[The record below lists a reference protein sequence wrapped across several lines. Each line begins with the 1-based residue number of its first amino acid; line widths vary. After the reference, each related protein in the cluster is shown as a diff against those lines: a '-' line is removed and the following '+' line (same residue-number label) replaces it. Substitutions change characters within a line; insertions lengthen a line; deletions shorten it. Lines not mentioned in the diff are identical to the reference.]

1 MDRGAESDLFLLAD
15 EKFDFDVSLSPAS
28 SDEDE
33 DEVFVGPV
41 SHKQRFASV
50 TVGSWSPLSGDQL
63 EEVCQE
69 ARRLADQLQG
79 LSRPRG
85 EDATASDATDATA
98 TVSPDGFVRSS
109 KAELA
114 LRQAAG
120 APSPIKRQ
128 TFCVQDSPMKLL
140 PPADQRRLLR
150 GPVANAASTR
160 PVANATSARPAAKV
174 ASTTL
179 HAGAASPGHL
189 AGAGRSS
196 SSPVAAVKPLARTGL
211 RGRAALSGAVVLPS
225 KPAAASC
232 SAGRS
237 AAEKP
242 RLQPPSRTLGSW
254 RRSPSLSAAGSC
266 EDLLSDSAS
275 VASDVSDSSL
285 NGKRTLAPPTK
296 RALLNPSG
304 VKAPP
309 LQRRRVTERK
319 NSSSSS
325 SSLSSFNSS
334 FSLSPAPGKLSS
346 TGPAPISRPRPY
358 AAPPEPAAAVR
369 RCSLSTR
376 ARKLSEAERL
386 KAASSTPLKRAEAT
400 PLQLTP
406 AKRAASIPAAASAR
420 LQKNRPEATVAPT
433 VGGGGGRHGDTA
445 DASRPKRLTS
455 VDSLPQTP
463 SAGGCRSRRPSALP
477 TPVRRRMSSIPV
489 ATPTRPPPPTFDP
502 ASAGRSEKSCSPTP
516 ADTQEA
522 ELVDVHPFCLEEEEP
537 PAALPPASPPPQT
550 ADQSG
555 STDQGGSEPSK
566 NLIELEPTEE
576 ESNTQEVLLLDLPA
590 PAPRP
595 QEKLLIDL
603 TNTPDLMRTG
613 GNKTCSASQLID
625 LSSPLIKW
633 SPDEKRENVAPLIN
647 LSF

>member
-1 MDRGAESDLFLLAD
+1 MDRGAGSDLFLLAD

-28 SDEDE
+28 SDGDEDE

-41 SHKQRFASV
+41 SLEQRFASV
-50 TVGSWSPLSGDQL
+50 SAASRPEAGGGVRGGWSPLSGDQL

-69 ARRLADQLQG
+69 AHRLAHQLQGSG

-85 EDATASDATDATA
+85 EAATDATASKATTLDTTASKATATDATASNATASKATTSDATASNATA
-98 TVSPDGFVRSS
+98 TVSPGGFVRGSES
-109 KAELA
+109 ELS

-140 PPADQRRLLR
+140 PPAVQRRLLR
-150 GPVANAASTR
+150 GSGVNNPTSARAA
-160 PVANATSARPAAKV
+160 AATSARPAAKV
-174 ASTTL
+174 SSAAR

-189 AGAGRSS
+189 AGAARSS

-232 SAGRS
+232 STARS

-254 RRSPSLSAAGSC
+254 RRSPSLSATGSC

-309 LQRRRVTERK
+309 LQKRRVMERK

-369 RCSLSTR
+369 RCSQ

-386 KAASSTPLKRAEAT
+386 KAARSTPLKRAEAT

-406 AKRAASIPAAASAR
+406 AKRPASIPAAAAR
-420 LQKNRPEATVAPT
+420 LQKNKPEAAVAPMA
-433 VGGGGGRHGDTA
+433 GGGGVF
-445 DASRPKRLTS
+445 L
-455 VDSLPQTP
+455 
-463 SAGGCRSRRPSALP
+463 RRPLLAAAGHSGP
-477 TPVRRRMSSIPV
+477 
-489 ATPTRPPPPTFDP
+489 RP
-502 ASAGRSEKSCSPTP
+502 C
-516 ADTQEA
+516 
-522 ELVDVHPFCLEEEEP
+522 
-537 PAALPPASPPPQT
+537 PPQ
-550 ADQSG
+550 
-555 STDQGGSEPSK
+555 
-566 NLIELEPTEE
+566 
-576 ESNTQEVLLLDLPA
+576 
-590 PAPRP
+590 
-595 QEKLLIDL
+595 
-603 TNTPDLMRTG
+603 
-613 GNKTCSASQLID
+613 
-625 LSSPLIKW
+625 
-633 SPDEKRENVAPLIN
+633 
-647 LSF
+647 